1 MKRFG
6 LSPSGPAEPKEHSA
20 RERTGHSGPEPKE
33 HSASE
38 RTGRFGLIGHPVA
51 GSFSPKLFEAAYGGR
66 YPYDLLE
73 GAEFSASWQRFLD
86 EYDGINITAP
96 FKQDAFRAVDALS
109 DDARLCGA
117 VNLAVKT
124 PAGIVGYNTDVAGVV
139 LAVRE
144 ALAGREAPGP
154 AGLASCESAL
164 GEAALGQSADT
175 GADAGATTLASPD
188 TQPVIPGSPGTQPVI
203 PGLTGNLLKEALV
216 VGCGGAGRA
225 AAVAALRLGCR
236 VTLANRTP
244 SRAAALADD
253 LNARLSPIATATSI
267 DTPAGVT
274 PIGTTP
280 IVTATSIDT
289 PAGATPIGTTPIDTP
304 ASIDSPV
311 GTNPVGTS
319 DIEPA
324 GAAGSRPVCTWVPV
338 EDLDTLSPDLVIYTV
353 PGPMDGFPVF
363 PEAIVLEANY
373 RTPCLKGCGR
383 TYISGLRWLLFQ
395 AVAGYEIFTGETP
408 DADAMFRIFC

>member
-1 MKRFG
+1 MK
-6 LSPSGPAEPKEHSA
+6 
-20 RERTGHSGPEPKE
+20 
-33 HSASE
+33 
-38 RTGRFGLIGHPVA
+38 RFGLIGHPVA

-66 YPYDLLE
+66 YPYDLIE
-73 GAEFSASWQRFLD
+73 GAEFGASWQHFLD

-96 FKQDAFRAVDALS
+96 FKQDAYRAVDALS

-144 ALAGREAPGP
+144 ALAAREVSGP

-164 GEAALGQSADT
+164 GQPALGQSADT

-188 TQPVIPGSPGTQPVI
+188 TQPVI

-244 SRAAALADD
+244 SRAAALADN
-253 LNARLSPIATATSI
+253 LNARLSPIDTATSI
-267 DTPAGVT
+267 GSPL
-274 PIGTTP
+274 GTTP
-280 IVTATSIDT
+280 VDTSPIDTATSIGT
-289 PAGATPIGTTPIDTP
+289 PAGATPVGTTPIDTP
-304 ASIDSPV
+304 ASTDSP
-311 GTNPVGTS
+311 
-319 DIEPA
+319 A
-324 GAAGSRPVCTWVPV
+324 CTWVPV

-353 PGPMDGFPVF
+353 PGPMDGFPEF

>member
-1 MKRFG
+1 MK
-6 LSPSGPAEPKEHSA
+6 
-20 RERTGHSGPEPKE
+20 
-33 HSASE
+33 
-38 RTGRFGLIGHPVA
+38 RFGLIGHPVA

-66 YPYDLLE
+66 YPYDLIE
-73 GAEFSASWQRFLD
+73 GAEFGASWQRFLD

-96 FKQDAFRAVDALS
+96 FKEFAFRAVDALS

-144 ALAGREAPGP
+144 A
-154 AGLASCESAL
+154 GL
-164 GEAALGQSADT
+164 
-175 GADAGATTLASPD
+175 
-188 TQPVIPGSPGTQPVI
+188 PVS
-203 PGLTGNLLKEALV
+203 EALV

-253 LNARLSPIATATSI
+253 LGCDWIPTEGIAA
-267 DTPAGVT
+267 
-274 PIGTTP
+274 
-280 IVTATSIDT
+280 
-289 PAGATPIGTTPIDTP
+289 
-304 ASIDSPV
+304 
-311 GTNPVGTS
+311 
-319 DIEPA
+319 
-324 GAAGSRPVCTWVPV
+324 
-338 EDLDTLSPDLVIYTV
+338 LSPDLVIYTV
-353 PGPMDGFPVF
+353 PGPMDGFPEF
-363 PEAIVLEANY
+363 PEAIILEANY
-373 RTPCLKGCGR
+373 RTPCLEGR
-383 TYISGLRWLLFQ
+383 GKAYISGRRWLLFQ

>member
-1 MKRFG
+1 MK
-6 LSPSGPAEPKEHSA
+6 
-20 RERTGHSGPEPKE
+20 
-33 HSASE
+33 
-38 RTGRFGLIGHPVA
+38 RFGLIGHPVA

-66 YPYDLLE
+66 YPYDLIE
-73 GAEFSASWQRFLD
+73 GADFGASWQRFLD

-96 FKQDAFRAVDALS
+96 FKEFAFRAVDALS

-144 ALAGREAPGP
+144 ALAG
-154 AGLASCESAL
+154 L
-164 GEAALGQSADT
+164 D
-175 GADAGATTLASPD
+175 
-188 TQPVIPGSPGTQPVI
+188 TQPVI
-203 PGLTGNLLKEALV
+203 PGLTGNPLKEALV

-253 LNARLSPIATATSI
+253 LGCDWIPTEGIAA
-267 DTPAGVT
+267 
-274 PIGTTP
+274 
-280 IVTATSIDT
+280 
-289 PAGATPIGTTPIDTP
+289 
-304 ASIDSPV
+304 
-311 GTNPVGTS
+311 
-319 DIEPA
+319 
-324 GAAGSRPVCTWVPV
+324 
-338 EDLDTLSPDLVIYTV
+338 LSPDLVIYTV
-353 PGPMDGFPVF
+353 PGPMDGFPEF
-363 PEAIVLEANY
+363 PEAIILEANY
-373 RTPCLKGCGR
+373 RTPCLEGR
-383 TYISGLRWLLFQ
+383 GKAYISGRRWLLFQ

>member
-1 MKRFG
+1 MK
-6 LSPSGPAEPKEHSA
+6 
-20 RERTGHSGPEPKE
+20 
-33 HSASE
+33 
-38 RTGRFGLIGHPVA
+38 RFGLIGHPVA

-73 GAEFSASWQRFLD
+73 GAEFDASWQRFLD

-109 DDARLCGA
+109 DNARLCGA

-124 PAGIVGYNTDVAGVV
+124 PDGIVGYNTDVDGVI

-144 ALAGREAPGP
+144 ALAG
-154 AGLASCESAL
+154 
-164 GEAALGQSADT
+164 
-175 GADAGATTLASPD
+175 LASPD
-188 TQPVIPGSPGTQPVI
+188 AQPVI

-244 SRAAALADD
+244 SRAADLAAD
-253 LNARLSPIATATSI
+253 LGCDWI
-267 DTPAGVT
+267 
-274 PIGTTP
+274 
-280 IVTATSIDT
+280 
-289 PAGATPIGTTPIDTP
+289 
-304 ASIDSPV
+304 
-311 GTNPVGTS
+311 
-319 DIEPA
+319 
-324 GAAGSRPVCTWVPV
+324 PV
-338 EDLDTLSPDLVIYTV
+338 EDLPSLSPDLVIYTV
-353 PGPMDGFPVF
+353 PGPMDGFPDF

-373 RTPCLKGCGR
+373 RTPCLEGR
-383 TYISGLRWLLFQ
+383 GKAYISGRRWLLYQ

>member
-1 MKRFG
+1 MK
-6 LSPSGPAEPKEHSA
+6 
-20 RERTGHSGPEPKE
+20 
-33 HSASE
+33 
-38 RTGRFGLIGHPVA
+38 RFGLIGHPVA

-66 YPYDLLE
+66 YAYDLLE
-73 GAEFSASWQRFLD
+73 GAEFGASWQRFLD

-124 PAGIVGYNTDVAGVV
+124 PAGIVGYNTDVDGVV

-144 ALAGREAPGP
+144 T
-154 AGLASCESAL
+154 GL
-164 GEAALGQSADT
+164 
-175 GADAGATTLASPD
+175 
-188 TQPVIPGSPGTQPVI
+188 PVSD
-203 PGLTGNLLKEALV
+203 ALV

-244 SRAAALADD
+244 ARAAALADD
-253 LNARLSPIATATSI
+253 LNAHLSPAI
-267 DTPAGVT
+267 DTT
-274 PIGTTP
+274 
-280 IVTATSIDT
+280 
-289 PAGATPIGTTPIDTP
+289 
-304 ASIDSPV
+304 DSF
-311 GTNPVGTS
+311 TR
-319 DIEPA
+319 PA
-324 GAAGSRPVCTWVPV
+324 GAAESRPACTWVPV
-338 EDLDTLSPDLVIYTV
+338 EDLPSFSPDLVIYTV
-353 PGPMDGFPVF
+353 PGPMDGFPQF

-383 TYISGLRWLLFQ
+383 TYISGLRWLLYQ

>member
-1 MKRFG
+1 MK
-6 LSPSGPAEPKEHSA
+6 
-20 RERTGHSGPEPKE
+20 
-33 HSASE
+33 
-38 RTGRFGLIGHPVA
+38 RFGLIGHPVA

-66 YPYDLLE
+66 YPYDLIE
-73 GAEFSASWQRFLD
+73 GAEFGASWQLFLD

-96 FKQDAFRAVDALS
+96 FKQDAYRAVDALS

-144 ALAGREAPGP
+144 ALAAREASGP

-164 GEAALGQSADT
+164 GEAALGQPALGQSADT

-188 TQPVIPGSPGTQPVI
+188 TQPAIPGA
-203 PGLTGNLLKEALV
+203 TGNLLKEALV

-244 SRAAALADD
+244 SRAADLAAD
-253 LNARLSPIATATSI
+253 LNARLSPIDTATSI
-267 DTPAGVT
+267 GSPL
-274 PIGTTP
+274 GTTP
-280 IVTATSIDT
+280 V
-289 PAGATPIGTTPIDTP
+289 GTTPIDTP
-304 ASIDSPV
+304 ASTDSP
-311 GTNPVGTS
+311 
-319 DIEPA
+319 A
-324 GAAGSRPVCTWVPV
+324 CTWVPV

-353 PGPMDGFPVF
+353 PGPMDGFPEF